1 MCMAPTPT
9 TTLRLPVALR
19 DDIARLADE
28 RGSTLLDV
36 VADAVDRLKR
46 DQWWAQVHQELETMT
61 PGELAEY
68 HAEVEMLDTTTADGL
83 RER

>member
-1 MCMAPTPT
+1 MAPTPT

-19 DDIARLADE
+19 DEIARLADE
-28 RGSTLLDV
+28 RESTMLDV
-36 VADAVDRLKR
+36 VAEAVARLTR

-61 PGELAEY
+61 PAELAEY
-68 HAEVEMLDTTTADGL
+68 HADVEPLDATSSDGL